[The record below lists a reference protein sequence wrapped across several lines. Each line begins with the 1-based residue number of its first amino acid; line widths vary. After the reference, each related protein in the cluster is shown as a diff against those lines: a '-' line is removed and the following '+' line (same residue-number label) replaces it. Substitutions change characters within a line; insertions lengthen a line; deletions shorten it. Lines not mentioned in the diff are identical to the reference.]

1 MSTKKPTANNNDNN
15 IIDILNIVHFILS
28 SSKMTQFSF
37 LLISVLTCT
46 SQAFVA
52 RPSLVNTPTRVT
64 PVQAFDPSQ
73 IFDAASTLLADASAT
88 SPSDYIPGTTGDISY
103 SRYSYYTILA
113 LYGLSFP
120 GLWSTIKRS
129 TSAKMK
135 SKTFVT

>member
-1 MSTKKPTANNNDNN
+1 MTK
-15 IIDILNIVHFILS
+15 L
-28 SSKMTQFSF
+28 SF
-37 LLISVLTCT
+37 LLLSVLSCT

-52 RPSLVNTPTRVT
+52 RPSLVPTPARVT
-64 PVQAFDPSQ
+64 PLKAFDPSH
-73 IFDAASTLLADASAT
+73 IFDAASTLLADASSST
-88 SPSDYIPGTTGDISY
+88 SPSDFIPGTTGDVSY
-103 SRYSYYTILA
+103 SRASYYTILA